1 VSRIRWILPFSR
13 DSYRYDMDVAIGVI
27 QVNAIP
33 ISYGEFYDFPRM
45 IRFSS
50 VANGISCDRTLT
62 MRRMNTRILTK
73 FICCLSNQKEITSN
87 PNYWKELTKA
97 FHLGRIS
104 IGQVGLDETRRKS
117 IDRENIELW
126 LSARKTVNGKYAE
139 LGLGTKT

>member
-1 VSRIRWILPFSR
+1 
-13 DSYRYDMDVAIGVI
+13 M
-27 QVNAIP
+27 NAIP

-45 IRFSS
+45 IRFSL
-50 VANGISCDRTLT
+50 GGKWYF
-62 MRRMNTRILTK
+62 MRSYFDDEKDEYSDSYEVYL
-73 FICCLSNQKEITSN
+73 LSFQSEEEITSN